1 LPITNFG
8 FITPAGSYYILVR
21 ETAGPNVG
29 CSIASANFNILE
41 SPELLLTVVGTII
54 KIPIVQTTVL
64 LQLKL
69 KRYRSL
75 HLSSNDF
82 YHTAINYSSRL
93 GSGNT
98 FTRPGSLTG
107 LRIMCMLKMRT
118 IVFNRMM

>member
-1 LPITNFG
+1 LS

-21 ETAGPNVG
+21 ETGPNVG

-41 SPELLLTVVGTII
+41 SPELLTVVGTII

-93 GSGNT
+93 VSGN
-98 FTRPGSLTG
+98 TRPGSLTG
-107 LRIMCMLKMRT
+107 ITYC
-118 IVFNRMM
+118 VC